1 MLKRPM
7 LSAQLYHI
15 LTHNLSFDLKWYH
28 NYISIEDGPILE
40 LGVGTGRIVI
50 PLAKK
55 GFSCFGIDNN
65 VDMIDFCTQQLQQEN
80 LSVSLHKQEMQH
92 FSFDQQ
98 FQQIHIPLRS
108 IQLLSPE
115 DRTSALQSIFH
126 HLKPHGHAILHVSLF
141 TRQQQNTWKL
151 YSTIPSTDGGL
162 IIVDESST
170 IINNNLHLLH
180 RFQQVSPQHL
190 VTATYIL
197 QHILYPVPHLEKEIQ
212 NAGLQYSILHQEDSE
227 MFIMAKKQ

>member
-1 MLKRPM
+1 MLT
-7 LSAQLYHI
+7 AQLYHI
-15 LTHNLSFDLKWYH
+15 LTHNLSFDRSWYEEH
-28 NYISIEDGPILE
+28 ITINNGPILE
-40 LGVGTGRIVI
+40 LGVGTGRILL
-50 PLAKK
+50 PLARK
-55 GFSCFGIDNN
+55 GFACFGIDSN
-65 VDMIDFCTQQLQQEN
+65 VEMIDFCTEQIQNQN
-80 LSVSLHKQEMQH
+80 LSVSLHKQDMQD

-115 DRTSALQSIFH
+115 ERTNALHCISH
-126 HLKPHGHAILHVSLF
+126 HLKPDGHAILHVSHF
-141 TRQQQNTWKL
+141 TDQQHRTWKL
-151 YSTIPSTDGGL
+151 YNTLPSTDGGL

-197 QHILYPVPHLEKEIQ
+197 QHILYPVPNLEEEIR
-212 NAGLQYSILHQEDSE
+212 NAGLQYNILHHNHSE
-227 MFIMAKKQ
+227 WFIMAKKQ